1 MLLDPTLDP
10 SLNDEASTV
19 EFMVY
24 GGDNRVFTVHRDNTI
39 RLWTFPPY
47 SEQGCSLYRV
57 FIAEATV
64 RNIHVVKRD
73 HGEYCR
79 FLTCEFTE
87 RGNHVNMWNVQN
99 GTAMKIR
106 CLSNAYMGPSVRI
119 CSAIFLLS
127 HLLAVLVSDEGI
139 VHTIDIWSTYSGTC
153 LHRQMYKAFLPV
165 QNIYNIHDYLVIQPW
180 SSMAEIIVWRVED
193 QLCHKTDTGT
203 LLTAPPN
210 NIASYRC
217 VISEDTGYI
226 LAGGTKLKIF
236 QLSKTGKIKYVTSI
250 ELDICGKLLDIMVL
264 HSKVLRLLIVDNAG
278 VSIYNTSDG
287 SYSKIKC
294 RFEHRNKDILI
305 RSDSGFT
312 YRAYLF
318 LPDNGLI
325 LVQDTYANLFYQ
337 YQLSIDMYV
346 PRPYAEIRKN
356 ARLLQQCFNTYG
368 YLPSE
373 MWVLI
378 LSYTGYTYSNKF
390 ARKLANMFFTRP
402 LS

>member
-1 MLLDPTLDP
+1 MLEPTQDPLFNED
-10 SLNDEASTV
+10 AATV
-19 EFMVY
+19 EFIVY
-24 GGDNRVFTVHRDNTI
+24 GGDNRVFTVHQDNTI

-64 RNIHVVKRD
+64 RNIHVVKRN
-73 HGEYCR
+73 HGEHCR

-87 RGNHVNMWNVQN
+87 RGNHVNMWNDN
-99 GTAMKIR
+99 TGTAMKIR
-106 CLSNAYMGPSVRI
+106 CLNNSYVGPLVRI

-139 VHTIDIWSTYSGTC
+139 VHTIDIWNTYSGTC
-153 LHRQMYKAFLPV
+153 VYRQMYKAFLPV
-165 QNIYNIHDYLVIQPW
+165 QNMYNIHDYLVIQPW

-226 LAGGTKLKIF
+226 LAGGTNLKIF
-236 QLSKTGKIKYVTSI
+236 QLSQTGKIKYVTSI
-250 ELDICGKLLDIMVL
+250 ELDISGKLLDIMVL
-264 HSKVLRLLIVDNAG
+264 YSKVLRLLIVDNAG
-278 VSIYNTSDG
+278 VSIYTTSDN

-294 RFEHRNKDILI
+294 KFEHRNKDILI

-312 YRAYLF
+312 YRPYLF
-318 LPDNGLI
+318 LPDNGTLLI
-325 LVQDTYANLFYQ
+325 RDTYANIVYQ
-337 YQLSIDMYV
+337 YQLSIGMYV
-346 PRPYAEIRKN
+346 PHPYAEIRKN
-356 ARLLQQCFNTYG
+356 ARILHQFFIAYG
-368 YLPSE
+368 YLPLE

-378 LSYTGYTYSNKF
+378 LSYTGYKYSKTF
-390 ARKLANMFFTRP
+390 SRKLANMFFSR
-402 LS
+402 